1 MYIGTVSVVVDTA
14 WVAPVSPRERVN
26 AMIEPARIAGRIAG
40 NRTRRKTCTG
50 LAPRVRAV
58 SSVAGSS
65 CSRAPTAFR
74 TTNGNVKATWAKVT
88 STTSDGTIVL
98 WEPQNRLREIPRAAL
113 GTMYG
118 MFTRASR
125 ALPRRRSRPRV
136 MRIARGTPVARSIAV
151 ATPPTRKDTPTA
163 FQKRPQFTSDGGA
176 TARKVRKKK
185 EGTRMKTTR
194 KAIAPTFRSRG
205 YGGPLSFRSSRG
217 RTRRNGTLSRTA
229 TYLTT
234 TRSTRLRR
242 IMRALTKARAGW
254 RAGSE
259 PARPFQVPMSAVPL
273 NSFRSTAPMRV
284 RAVSA
289 PPVSLRAFAR
299 TRRRPV
305 AIPERNIGSVI
316 VRAAVRRLAPAAR
329 AAFSYSTSISSRI
342 AARDRTMYGNV
353 VVRCRSTRMRNAL
366 SVRWTAPGGNRVI
379 FDETPQNRT
388 TLNPRPAVV
397 TASGESTSVLNQLF
411 PRKSCRTISQAR
423 GSPARR
429 SRAATVRATPKDS
442 HRACGIR
449 DAFAGSPRTA
459 LTLAQSAATYP
470 STKRVGRR
478 TMKRKNATMPP
489 YHARRDQ
496 RVETMRR
503 SVALQPLEGVLAASR
518 RVFTSGEEAGAAIIA
533 LRGSAA
539 LDDDVLE
546 NVRDVLATVRDD
558 LQGLV
563 DLLELDDPHG
573 VPGLE
578 ELPEGHGQDVVR
590 EVLEAVHLDRA
601 HEDRVLLAVLHR
613 VHPVPELLCRLEDH
627 VAELHHGLRGA
638 VDLVDR
644 DAGRGR
650 VDVVQH
656 VVQPG
661 REGRDV
667 LLRDRRHE
675 RLVQDVVQ
683 PVDDLVAP
691 VLDLLD
697 PLPALRNPGEV
708 VHEGPEGL
716 RARQDVLRLRP
727 QGVEEPLLLGHHP
740 LLQRHASLTRP
751 SAVADR
757 TSLRFSWRG
766 RRVGLIP
773 RGGRSR
779 RPRAASSA
787 ASASSG
793 SRRSP

>member
-58 SSVAGSS
+58 FSVAGSS

-125 ALPRRRSRPRV
+125 ALPRRRNRPRV

-185 EGTRMKTTR
+185 EGTRMKTKR

-205 YGGPLSFRSSRG
+205 YGGLLSFRSRRG
-217 RTRRNGTLSRTA
+217 GARRNGTLSRTA

-289 PPVSLRAFAR
+289 PPV
-299 TRRRPV
+299 

-329 AAFSYSTSISSRI
+329 AAFSYSTSISWRI

-429 SRAATVRATPKDS
+429 SRAATVRATP
-442 HRACGIR
+442 
-449 DAFAGSPRTA
+449 
-459 LTLAQSAATYP
+459 
-470 STKRVGRR
+470 
-478 TMKRKNATMPP
+478 
-489 YHARRDQ
+489 
-496 RVETMRR
+496 
-503 SVALQPLEGVLAASR
+503 
-518 RVFTSGEEAGAAIIA
+518 
-533 LRGSAA
+533 
-539 LDDDVLE
+539 
-546 NVRDVLATVRDD
+546 
-558 LQGLV
+558 
-563 DLLELDDPHG
+563 
-573 VPGLE
+573 
-578 ELPEGHGQDVVR
+578 
-590 EVLEAVHLDRA
+590 
-601 HEDRVLLAVLHR
+601 
-613 VHPVPELLCRLEDH
+613 
-627 VAELHHGLRGA
+627 
-638 VDLVDR
+638 
-644 DAGRGR
+644 
-650 VDVVQH
+650 
-656 VVQPG
+656 
-661 REGRDV
+661 
-667 LLRDRRHE
+667 
-675 RLVQDVVQ
+675 
-683 PVDDLVAP
+683 
-691 VLDLLD
+691 
-697 PLPALRNPGEV
+697 
-708 VHEGPEGL
+708 
-716 RARQDVLRLRP
+716 
-727 QGVEEPLLLGHHP
+727 
-740 LLQRHASLTRP
+740 
-751 SAVADR
+751 
-757 TSLRFSWRG
+757 
-766 RRVGLIP
+766 
-773 RGGRSR
+773 
-779 RPRAASSA
+779 
-787 ASASSG
+787 
-793 SRRSP
+793 